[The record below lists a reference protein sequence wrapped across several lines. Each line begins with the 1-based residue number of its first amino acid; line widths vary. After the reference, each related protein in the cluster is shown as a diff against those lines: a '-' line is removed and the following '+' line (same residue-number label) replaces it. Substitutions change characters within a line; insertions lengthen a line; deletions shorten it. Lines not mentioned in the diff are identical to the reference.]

1 MVFGGRG
8 RLARTRRE
16 SGLGQYLYSRYG
28 KPIIEF
34 VVSTDVAGPRLID
47 LLGLETRERSISA
60 RATSKYS
67 RLGLA
72 SRSNAYLARI
82 RGIRSSPALCIA

>member
-47 LLGLETRERSISA
+47 MLGPTSLENRERPISD

-72 SRSNAYLARI
+72 SRSNTL
-82 RGIRSSPALCIA
+82 PT